1 MEVDKME
8 FEDPSEGARKVAVL
22 IVDDSLVFRRF
33 IGDIFSEFKNI
44 RIVGEAQN
52 GIEALEMVLKTSP
65 DVILLD
71 MEMPLMDGMTALQHL
86 MIHRPI
92 PTIMFSSLT
101 EEGTARC
108 FDTLK
113 NGAADFISNDFI
125 FQKNHLAEHKKEL
138 LEKVYKAAALK
149 IIARDPISS
158 TAPQKTPSVSE
169 IIQRVVFCEECGAR
183 ETVTVDPGQVA
194 QTTTCSQCG
203 DVIEVGFSSNEQY
216 KRNSFISVLG
226 GGKGSFSN
234 LLNIIPQMQ
243 PDMGGAILVII
254 HEKVEYVDNF
264 TKYLNAISAMN
275 IVRVREGLNIE
286 GGSCYVFSGEDYMSI
301 KPYSAQLTLQRVEKG
316 SVKGGPIDI
325 VMASVGTM
333 FKQKASAIILSG
345 DVKDGDKGM
354 AIMLKYGGGFG
365 VLDPSECYCKKLS
378 QHILSTLD
386 LTQTLTLA
394 GISDRIKKNH
404 YEGKYDGVAGGL

>member
-1 MEVDKME
+1 ME
-8 FEDPSEGARKVAVL
+8 FEDTSAGARKVSVL

-33 IGDIFSEFKNI
+33 IGDIFADFKNI

-52 GIEALEMVLKTSP
+52 GIDALDMVLKTSP

-108 FDTLK
+108 FDALK
-113 NGAADFISNDFI
+113 NGAADFVSKDFI

-149 IIARDPISS
+149 IIARNPIASK
-158 TAPQKTPSVSE
+158 AQAKTHVVPEVV
-169 IIQRVVFCEECGAR
+169 QRVIFCEDCGSR
-183 ETVTVDPGQVA
+183 ETVTLDPGKVS
-194 QTTTCSQCG
+194 QTITCSQCG
-203 DVIEVGFSSNEQY
+203 DMIEVGISSNEQY

-226 GGKGSFSN
+226 GGKGCFSN
-234 LLNIIPQMQ
+234 LLHIIPQMQ
-243 PDMGGAILVII
+243 PDMGGAILVVI
-254 HEKVEYVDNF
+254 HERVEYVDNF

-275 IVRVREGLNIE
+275 VVRVQEGLHIE

-301 KPYSAQLTLQRVEKG
+301 KPYSAQLTLQRIEKG

-325 VMASVGTM
+325 VMASVGTL
-333 FKQKASAIILSG
+333 FKKKASAIILSG
-345 DVKDGDKGM
+345 DVTDGDKGM

-378 QHILSTLD
+378 QHVLSCLD

-394 GISDRIKKNH
+394 AISERIIKNH
-404 YEGKYDGVAGGL
+404 YEGKYDGVAGGI

>member
-1 MEVDKME
+1 ME
-8 FEDPSEGARKVAVL
+8 FEDTVKGARKVSVL

-33 IGDIFSEFKNI
+33 IGDIFAEFKNI
-44 RIVGEAQN
+44 HIVGEAQN
-52 GIEALEMVLKTSP
+52 GIEALDLVLKTSP

-113 NGAADFISNDFI
+113 NGAVDFVSKDFI
-125 FQKNHLAEHKKEL
+125 FQKNQLPEHKKEL
-138 LEKVYKAAALK
+138 LEKVYKAASLK

-158 TAPQKTPSVSE
+158 TKQPKAQVVAE
-169 IIQRVVFCEECGAR
+169 VVQRVVFCEECGSR
-183 ETVTVDPGQVA
+183 TTVTIDPNQIA
-194 QTTTCSQCG
+194 QTTECSSCG
-203 DVIEVGFSSNEQY
+203 DIIELGVSSNEQY
-216 KRNSFISVLG
+216 RRNSFMTVLG
-226 GGKGSFSN
+226 GGKGCFSN
-234 LLNIIPQMQ
+234 LLNIIPHMQ
-243 PDMGGAILVII
+243 PDMGGAVLVVI
-254 HEKVEYVDNF
+254 HESVDFVDNF
-264 TKYLNAISAMN
+264 TEYLDAISSMKV
-275 IVRVREGLNIE
+275 VRVREGLNIE

-345 DVKDGDKGM
+345 EITDGDRGM
-354 AIMLKYGGGFG
+354 AIMQKHGGGLG
-365 VLDPSECYCKKLS
+365 VLDPSECYCKTLS
-378 QHILSTLD
+378 QHIVTTLNLST
-386 LTQTLTLA
+386 TLTLSA
-394 GISDRIKKNH
+394 ISERIKKNH
-404 YEGKYDGVAGGL
+404 YDGKFDGVAGGL

>member
-1 MEVDKME
+1 ME
-8 FEDPSEGARKVAVL
+8 FEDTSEGARKVSVL

-33 IGDIFSEFKNI
+33 LSDIFAEFKNI

-52 GIEALEMVLKTSP
+52 GIEALDMVLKTSP

-113 NGAADFISNDFI
+113 NGAADFVSKDFI
-125 FQKNHLAEHKKEL
+125 FQKNLLTEHKKQL

-149 IIARDPISS
+149 MIARDPIAS
-158 TAPQKTPSVSE
+158 TPAPKVAPVGE
-169 IIQRVVFCEECGAR
+169 VLQRVVFCEECGSR
-183 ETVTVDPGQVA
+183 EVVTINPGQVA
-194 QTTTCSQCG
+194 QTITCSQCG
-203 DVIEVGFSSNEQY
+203 DVIEVSGFTHEQY
-216 KRNSFISVLG
+216 RRNSFISVLG
-226 GGKGSFSN
+226 GGKGCFSN
-234 LLNIIPQMQ
+234 LLSIIPQMQ

-254 HEKVEYVDNF
+254 HEEVESVDNF
-264 TKYLNAISAMN
+264 TEYLNAISAMKV
-275 IVRVREGLNIE
+275 VRVQEGMSIE
-286 GGSCYVFSGEDYMSI
+286 GGNCYVFSGEDYMSI
-301 KPYSAQLTLQRVEKG
+301 KPYSAQMTLQRVEKG

-325 VMASVGTM
+325 VMASVGTL
-333 FKQKASAIILSG
+333 FKTKASAIILSG
-345 DVKDGDKGM
+345 DVTDGDKGM

-378 QHILSTLD
+378 QHILSSLD
-386 LTQTLTLA
+386 ITQTLTLSA
-394 GISDRIKKNH
+394 ISERIKKNH

>member
-1 MEVDKME
+1 MK
-8 FEDPSEGARKVAVL
+8 FEDTAEGARKVSVL

-33 IGDIFSEFKNI
+33 IGDIFAEFKNI
-44 RIVGEAQN
+44 HIVGEAQN
-52 GIEALEMVLKTSP
+52 GIEALEMVLKTEP

-101 EEGTARC
+101 EECTARC

-113 NGAADFISNDFI
+113 NGAVDFVSKDFI
-125 FQKNHLAEHKKEL
+125 FQKNQLTEHKKEL
-138 LEKVYKAAALK
+138 IEKVYKAAALK
-149 IIARDPISS
+149 ITARDPISS
-158 TAPQKTPSVSE
+158 STKKAKVPEVVE
-169 IIQRVVFCEECGAR
+169 VIQRVVFCEECGSRNA
-183 ETVTVDPGQVA
+183 VTIDPSKVA
-194 QTTTCSQCG
+194 QVTECSSCG
-203 DVIEVGFSSNEQY
+203 DIIEVGVSSNEQY
-216 KRNSFISVLG
+216 RRNSFITVLG

-234 LLNIIPQMQ
+234 ILNIIPQMQ

-254 HEKVEYVDNF
+254 HENVEYVDNF
-264 TKYLNAISAMN
+264 TEYLNAISSMN
-275 IVRVREGLNIE
+275 VVRVREGLNVE

-345 DVKDGDKGM
+345 DVTDGDKGM

-378 QHILSTLD
+378 QHVLSTLD
-386 LTQTLTLA
+386 LTQTLTLNA
-394 GISDRIKKNH
+394 ISERIKKNH

>member
-1 MEVDKME
+1 ME
-8 FEDPSEGARKVAVL
+8 FEDTVEGAQNVSVL

-33 IGDIFSEFKNI
+33 IGDVFADFNNI
-44 RIVGEAQN
+44 NIVGEAQN
-52 GIEALEMVLKTSP
+52 GIEALDLVLKKSP

-113 NGAADFISNDFI
+113 NGAVDFVSKDFI
-125 FQKNHLAEHKKEL
+125 FQKNQLARHKKEL
-138 LEKVYKAAALK
+138 LEKVYKAASIKLT
-149 IIARDPISS
+149 ARDPITS
-158 TAPQKTPSVSE
+158 TEKPKAPVVAE
-169 IIQRVVFCEECGAR
+169 VVQRVVFCEECGSR
-183 ETVTVDPGQVA
+183 TTVTIDPSQIA
-194 QTTTCSQCG
+194 QTTECSNCG
-203 DVIEVGFSSNEQY
+203 DIIELGISSEEQY
-216 KRNSFISVLG
+216 RRNSFMTVLG

-234 LLNIIPQMQ
+234 LLNIIPYMQ
-243 PDMGGAILVII
+243 PDMGGAVLVVV
-254 HEKVEYVDNF
+254 HEDVEYVDNF
-264 TKYLNAISAMN
+264 TEYLDAASSMKV
-275 IVRVREGLNIE
+275 VRVREGLNIE
-286 GGSCYVFSGEDYMSI
+286 GGNCYIFSGEDYMSI

-345 DVKDGDKGM
+345 DVADGDKGM
-354 AIMLKYGGGFG
+354 AIMHKHGGSYG
-365 VLDPSECYCKKLS
+365 VLDPSECYCKVLS
-378 QHILSTLD
+378 RHVLNSLEVEK
-386 LTQTLTLA
+386 TLTLTA
-394 GISDRIKKNH
+394 IRERIKKNH

>member
-1 MEVDKME
+1 ME
-8 FEDPSEGARKVAVL
+8 FENSTEGTRKVSVL

-33 IGDIFSEFKNI
+33 IGDIFAEFKNI
-44 RIVGEAQN
+44 HIVGEAQN
-52 GIEALEMVLKTSP
+52 GIEALEMVLKTTP

-113 NGAADFISNDFI
+113 NGAVDFISKDFI
-125 FQKNHLAEHKKEL
+125 FQKNQLAEHKKEL
-138 LEKVYKAAALK
+138 LERVYKAAQLK
-149 IIARDPISS
+149 IKPRDPIVS
-158 TAPQKTPSVSE
+158 TSKPKVQEVVE
-169 IIQRVVFCEECGAR
+169 VVQRVVFCEECGSR
-183 ETVTVDPGQVA
+183 TTVTIDPNQIA
-194 QTTTCSQCG
+194 QSTECSSCG
-203 DVIEVGFSSNEQY
+203 DIIELGVSSNEQY
-216 KRNSFISVLG
+216 RRNSFITVLG
-226 GGKGSFSN
+226 GGKGCFSN
-234 LLNIIPQMQ
+234 LLSIIPQMQ
-243 PDMGGAILVII
+243 PDMGGAVLVII
-254 HEKVEYVDNF
+254 HEDVNYVDNF
-264 TKYLNAISAMN
+264 TEYLDAISSMKV
-275 IVRVREGLNIE
+275 VRVKEGLNIE

-333 FKQKASAIILSG
+333 FKQKASGIILSG
-345 DVKDGDKGM
+345 DVVDGDRGM
-354 AIMLKYGGGFG
+354 AIMLKYGGKLG
-365 VLDPSECYCKKLS
+365 VLDPMECYCKTLS
-378 QHILSTLD
+378 QHILSALD
-386 LTQTLTLA
+386 LTKTLTLGA
-394 GISDRIKKNH
+394 ISDRIIKNH

>member
-1 MEVDKME
+1 ME
-8 FEDPSEGARKVAVL
+8 FEDTSEGARKVSVL

-33 IGDIFSEFKNI
+33 LGDIFAEFKNI
-44 RIVGEAQN
+44 NIVGEAQN
-52 GIEALEMVLKTSP
+52 GIEALDMVLKTSP

-113 NGAADFISNDFI
+113 NGAADFVSKDFI
-125 FQKNHLAEHKKEL
+125 FQKNLLAEHKKQL

-149 IIARDPISS
+149 MTARDPISS
-158 TAPQKTPSVSE
+158 TPPPKVTPVAE
-169 IIQRVVFCEECGAR
+169 VLQRVVFCEECGSR
-183 ETVTVDPGQVA
+183 EVVTVNPGQVA
-194 QTTTCSQCG
+194 QTAICSQCG
-203 DVIEVGFSSNEQY
+203 DVIEVAGFTNEQY
-216 KRNSFISVLG
+216 RRNSFISVLG
-226 GGKGSFSN
+226 GGKGCFSN
-234 LLNIIPQMQ
+234 LLSIIPQMQ

-254 HEKVEYVDNF
+254 HEDVEYVDNF
-264 TKYLNAISAMN
+264 TEYLNAISAMKV
-275 IVRVREGLNIE
+275 VRVQEGMSVE

-301 KPYSAQLTLQRVEKG
+301 KPYSAQMTLQRVEKG

-325 VMASVGTM
+325 VMASVGTL
-333 FKQKASAIILSG
+333 FKTKASAIILSG
-345 DVKDGDKGM
+345 DVTDGDKGM

-378 QHILSTLD
+378 QHILSSLD
-386 LTQTLTLA
+386 ITQTLSLGA
-394 GISDRIKKNH
+394 ISERIKKNH

>member
-1 MEVDKME
+1 ME
-8 FEDPSEGARKVAVL
+8 FEDTSEGARKVNVL

-52 GIEALEMVLKTSP
+52 GIEALDLILKTSP

-92 PTIMFSSLT
+92 PTIMFSSLSI
-101 EEGTARC
+101 EGTARC
-108 FDTLK
+108 FDALK
-113 NGAADFISNDFI
+113 NGAVDFVSKDFI
-125 FQKNHLAEHKKEL
+125 FQKNHLPAHKKEL

-158 TAPQKTPSVSE
+158 APPQKTPSVPE
-169 IIQRVVFCEECGAR
+169 VVQRVVFCEECGSR
-183 ETVTVDPGQVA
+183 TMVTIDPSKVA

-203 DVIEVGFSSNEQY
+203 DIIEVGVASNEQY
-216 KRNSFISVLG
+216 RRNSFISVLG
-226 GGKGSFSN
+226 GGSGAFSN

-254 HEKVEYVDNF
+254 HEKVEFVDNF
-264 TKYLNAISAMN
+264 TEYLNAISAMN
-275 IVRVREGLNIE
+275 VVRVREGLNIE
-286 GGSCYVFSGEDYMSI
+286 GGNCYIFSGEDYMSI

-316 SVKGGPIDI
+316 SVIGGPIDI
-325 VMASVGTM
+325 VMASVGTI

-345 DVKDGDKGM
+345 DVTDGDKGM
-354 AIMLKYGGGFG
+354 AVMLKYGGGFG

-378 QHILSTLD
+378 RHVLSTLD

-394 GISDRIKKNH
+394 AISDRIKKNH

>member
-1 MEVDKME
+1 ME
-8 FEDPSEGARKVAVL
+8 FEDTSEGARKVSVL

-33 IGDIFSEFKNI
+33 LSDIFAEFKNI

-52 GIEALEMVLKTSP
+52 GIEALDMVLKTSP

-113 NGAADFISNDFI
+113 NGAVDFVSKDFI
-125 FQKNHLAEHKKEL
+125 FQKNLLTEHKKQL

-149 IIARDPISS
+149 MTARDPISS
-158 TAPQKTPSVSE
+158 TPPPKVSPVTE
-169 IIQRVVFCEECGAR
+169 VLQRVVFCEECGSR
-183 ETVTVDPGQVA
+183 EVVTLNPGQVA

-203 DVIEVGFSSNEQY
+203 DVIEVAGFTHEQY
-216 KRNSFISVLG
+216 RRNSFISVLG
-226 GGKGSFSN
+226 GGKGCFAN
-234 LLNIIPQMQ
+234 LLSIIPQMQ
-243 PDMGGAILVII
+243 PDMGGAVLVII
-254 HEKVEYVDNF
+254 HEEVESVDNF
-264 TKYLNAISAMN
+264 TEYLNAISAMKV
-275 IVRVREGLNIE
+275 VRVQEGMSIE

-301 KPYSAQLTLQRVEKG
+301 KPYSAQMTLQRVEKG

-325 VMASVGTM
+325 VMASVGTL
-333 FKQKASAIILSG
+333 FKTKASAIILSG
-345 DVKDGDKGM
+345 DVTDGDKGM

-378 QHILSTLD
+378 QHILSSLD
-386 LTQTLTLA
+386 ITQTLTLA
-394 GISDRIKKNH
+394 AISERIKKNH

>member
-1 MEVDKME
+1 ME
-8 FEDPSEGARKVAVL
+8 FEDTSEGARKVAVL

-33 IGDIFSEFKNI
+33 IGDIFAEFKNI

-52 GIEALEMVLKTSP
+52 GIEALDMILKTSP
-65 DVILLD
+65 DVVLLD
-71 MEMPLMDGMTALQHL
+71 MEMPIMDGMTALQHL

-113 NGAADFISNDFI
+113 NGAVDFVSKDFI

-158 TAPQKTPSVSE
+158 TPRPKAPSIPEVV
-169 IIQRVVFCEECGAR
+169 QRVVFCEECGSRTA
-183 ETVTVDPGQVA
+183 VTIDPGQVA
-194 QTTTCSQCG
+194 QTIECSQCG
-203 DVIEVGFSSNEQY
+203 DIIEVGISSSEQY

-226 GGKGSFSN
+226 GGKGCFSN

-243 PDMGGAILVII
+243 PDMGGALLVII
-254 HEKVEYVDNF
+254 HEQVDFVDNF
-264 TKYLNAISAMN
+264 TEYLNAISAMN
-275 IVRVREGLNIE
+275 VVRVREGLNVE
-286 GGSCYVFSGEDYMSI
+286 GGNCYVFSGEDYMSI

-345 DVKDGDKGM
+345 DVIDGDKGM

-378 QHILSTLD
+378 QHVLSNLD

-394 GISDRIKKNH
+394 GISERIKKNH
-404 YEGKYDGVAGGL
+404 YEGKNDGVAGGL